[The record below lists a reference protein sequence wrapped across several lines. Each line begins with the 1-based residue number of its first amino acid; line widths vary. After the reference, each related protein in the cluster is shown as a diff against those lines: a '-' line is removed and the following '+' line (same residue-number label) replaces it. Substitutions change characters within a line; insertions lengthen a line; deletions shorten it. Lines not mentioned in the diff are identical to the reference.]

1 MAYVFATE
9 FLIRAR
15 KGDVAKANATIES
28 LASLNQQLSEAKGTD
43 AKTLSAATRTDAI
56 SVRLARC
63 VASDPKLATKY
74 GGKMKAALKSDFG
87 KSALYERTLRNE
99 AEWQSDLMSEGL
111 SKSESK
117 IARYYDSEYAKRY
130 LFEIARLS
138 SAGTT
143 IEEVRAFYDS
153 LPFCPMKG
161 VGLPEG
167 EISRGELMKKIHA
180 KFVCPYDPLR
190 GEFATRFALIH
201 SSLPAIAAD
210 GDFIELIENEKS
222 DFYSGKSATGTV
234 KPGKRKV
241 IRKN

>member
-1 MAYVFATE
+1 MASDLKY
-9 FLIRAR
+9 
-15 KGDVAKANATIES
+15 VAK
-28 LASLNQQLSEAKGTD
+28 
-43 AKTLSAATRTDAI
+43 
-56 SVRLARC
+56 
-63 VASDPKLATKY
+63 Y
-74 GGKMKAALKSDFG
+74 GEKMKTALKSDFG

-99 AEWQSDLMSEGL
+99 AEWQSDSMSEGL

-117 IARYYDSEYAKRY
+117 IARYYDSEYARRY

-143 IEEVRAFYDS
+143 MEEVKTFYDS
-153 LPFCPMKG
+153 LPFCPMEG

-167 EISRGELMKKIHA
+167 KISRGELMRKIHA

-222 DFYSGKSATGTV
+222 DFYSGKSATGSV